1 MDNLNLFGALVTN
14 GQEELAS
21 LANLITIRFVEEN
34 KEHIA
39 AISTQWQQGLAEIAA
54 KHADKIVKTEGRGL
68 LTSFVFSDTDKA
80 VKFGKA
86 LGERYRIDAGVQ
98 TYKADCP
105 PAVLNKLPLISSDKV
120 ISFVLDAMDELL
132 KEA

>member
-21 LANLITIRFVEEN
+21 LANLITIRFAEYN
-34 KEHIA
+34 KEHIS
-39 AISTQWQQGLAEIAA
+39 AISAQWQQGMAYLAEKHAA
-54 KHADKIVKTEGRGL
+54 KITGIEGRGL
-68 LTSFVFSDTDKA
+68 LTALVFSSTEQA

-105 PAVLNKLPLISSDKV
+105 PAVLNKLPLISTKEV
-120 ISFVLDAMDELL
+120 IAFVINAMDELL
-132 KEA
+132 TEA